1 MRSAYSLLA
10 AFVALFA
17 AVSAEAQ
24 TLLMMPDSTNNRLVL
39 LNPFDGSV
47 VNPNYFALAGG
58 TPIHA
63 LQVGSE
69 IWVSEQVGDRISRWD
84 LNGNFLGQIGP
95 TFSGGGLD
103 NIRGM
108 GLINNTVYVTNAG
121 TANGAPGNAVV
132 LFDIAG
138 NFITSFSTTGLAPSP
153 FGVLSHSGGLLVS
166 SSSGNDD
173 IHRFSLTGTPLGTF
187 HNSTTLNFAEQMNYA
202 ANGDVLVAGFSSNNI
217 VRLDTSS
224 GTVLGTFA
232 AAGARGVFQLGNGN
246 ILWTSGAG
254 VFVYNGFSSTQ
265 VYSGGGRYV
274 DLVDFTP
281 IPEPTG
287 LALFG
292 FAAAVGALFKVRN
305 HRGRRRRNQNVS

>member
-1 MRSAYSLLA
+1 MRISQ
-10 AFVALFA
+10 FLFA
-17 AVSAEAQ
+17 ALATLVAAVSGEAQ

-39 LNPFDGSV
+39 LSPFDGSV
-47 VNPNYFALAGG
+47 VNPNYFPLAGG

-63 LQVGSE
+63 MQVGSE
-69 IWVSEQVGDRISRWD
+69 IWVSEQLGDRISRWD
-84 LNGNFLGQIGP
+84 LNGNYLGQIGP

-132 LFDIAG
+132 LFDTAG
-138 NFITSFSTTGLAPSP
+138 NFLNFFSTTGLAPSP
-153 FGVLSHSGGLLVS
+153 FGVLSHSGGMLVS

-173 IHRFSLTGTPLGTF
+173 IHRFSLTGTSLGTF

-217 VRLDTSS
+217 VRLDASS
-224 GTVLGTFA
+224 GAVLGTFA
-232 AAGARGVFQLGNGN
+232 AAGARGVIQLGNGN

-254 VFVYNGFSSTQ
+254 VFVYDGSSSTQ
-265 VYSGGGRYV
+265 VYTGGGRYV

-281 IPEPTG
+281 IPEPAG
-287 LALFG
+287 LAVLG
-292 FAAAVGALFKVRN
+292 FAAVLGASWKWRN
-305 HRGRRRRNQNVS
+305 RRRRRQRELKAK